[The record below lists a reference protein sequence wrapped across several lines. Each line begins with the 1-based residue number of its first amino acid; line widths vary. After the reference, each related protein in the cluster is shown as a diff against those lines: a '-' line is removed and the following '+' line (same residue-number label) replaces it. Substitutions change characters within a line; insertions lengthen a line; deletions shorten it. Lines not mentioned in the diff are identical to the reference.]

1 MIKSASRVSIFAVA
15 AALAACGGASA
26 PAANTPAP
34 ASTMAVAHGG
44 SDSMP
49 AAVAQSSEDDAA
61 VPISARDPVLG
72 SRTAPVTIVE
82 FEDFQCPFCARA
94 ETTLS
99 ALEEEY
105 GTEKLRIVW
114 KNSPLPFHP
123 NARPAAEA
131 AMGVFALAGP
141 VAFWKFHDA
150 AFSNQQSLSDAK
162 YAEWAGLLGVDPG
175 SLRRG
180 LDSHTWSA
188 KVDDDLALGKT
199 LGVNGT
205 PAFFINGVPVNGAQ
219 PHDKFAEII
228 DDQLQKA
235 SAKIEA
241 GVPRDQIYAVLTAE
255 NMKKGPPSDDD
266 DDGPPAKDTA
276 TYKVPVGK
284 SPVRGAAN
292 ALVTIVEFADF
303 QCPFCARVDP
313 TLKQVMQAYQGDVRF
328 VWKNEPLPFHPNA
341 EPAAELALEA
351 RAEKG
356 DAGFWDAHD
365 RLFASQPNLE
375 ASDLEKVAAAM
386 KLDVAKVKN
395 AIKTHKYKGEIES
408 DSDLGDDVQA
418 NGTPHFFI
426 NGKRLVGAVPFESFK
441 AIIDPELAN
450 AKAQL
455 AKGTPQAGLYDAII
469 KDGKGAPAVDKK
481 TIAPN
486 AQAPMRGKSSAKV
499 TIVEFADFQC
509 PFCKRAEDDAVAEVR
524 KTYGDKVKFVW
535 RDLPLPFHQN
545 AEPAAEAA
553 REALAEKGQ
562 AGFWKM
568 HDLLFANQTNLDR
581 ASLDTYAKQLGL
593 DMTKFAAAI
602 DNHTHKADIDL
613 DAKAAS
619 DARISGTP
627 SFVINGYFLSGAQPY
642 SKFRKLIDRALSE
655 SSAAPPTTTP

>member
-1 MIKSASRVSIFAVA
+1 MIKLASRASSFAVA
-15 AALAACGGASA
+15 AALAACGGAA
-26 PAANTPAP
+26 PPATNTAAP
-34 ASTMAVAHGG
+34 ASSLAVAHGG

-49 AAVAQSSEDDAA
+49 APVVQASEDDAA
-61 VPISARDPVLG
+61 VPIHASDPVLG

-94 ETTLS
+94 ETTLA

-114 KNSPLPFHP
+114 KNNPLPFHP

-141 VAFWKFHDA
+141 AAFWKFHDA
-150 AFSNQQSLSDAK
+150 AFSNQQSLGDEK
-162 YAEWAGLLGVDPG
+162 YQEWAKLLGVDSG
-175 SLRRG
+175 SLKRG
-180 LDSHTWSA
+180 LEAHTWSA
-188 KVDDDLALGKT
+188 KVDDDLELGKK

-205 PAFFINGVPVNGAQ
+205 PVFFINGVLVTGAQ
-219 PHDKFAEII
+219 PHDKFANVI

-235 SAKIEA
+235 SAKIE
-241 GVPRDQIYAVLTAE
+241 GGTPRDQLYAVLTAE
-255 NMKKGPPSDDD
+255 NVKQGTMPDDD
-266 DDGPPAKDTA
+266 DDGPPAKDTT

-284 SPVRGAAN
+284 SPVRGTAN

-303 QCPFCARVDP
+303 QCPYCSKVDP
-313 TLKQVMQAYQGDVRF
+313 TLKQVMQAYSGDVRF
-328 VWKNEPLPFHPNA
+328 VWKNEPLPFHANA

-351 RAEKG
+351 RAEQG
-356 DAGFWDAHD
+356 DKGFWDAHD

-375 ASDLEKVAAAM
+375 SSDLEKIAATM
-386 KLDVAKVKN
+386 KLDVAKVKS
-395 AIKTHKYKGEIES
+395 AIKTHKYKAEIES
-408 DSDLGDDVQA
+408 DVDLGDDMQA

-426 NGKRLVGAVPFESFK
+426 NGKRLVGAQPFDAFK

-450 AKAQL
+450 AKALL
-455 AKGTPQAGLYDAII
+455 AKGTPQSGLYDAII
-469 KDGKGAPAVDKK
+469 KDGKGAPAPERK

-486 AQAPMRGKSSAKV
+486 AQAPTRGKSSAKV

-509 PFCKRAEDDAVAEVR
+509 PFCKRAEDDAVSEVK

-568 HDLLFANQTNLDR
+568 HDLLFANQTKLDR
-581 ASLDTYAKQLGL
+581 ASLDGYAKQLGL
-593 DMTKFAAAI
+593 DPTKFAAAI

-613 DAKAAS
+613 DSKAAS
-619 DARISGTP
+619 DAQISGTP

-642 SKFRKLIDRALSE
+642 SKFRKLIDRALAE
-655 SSAAPPTTTP
+655 SAAAPTP

>member
-1 MIKSASRVSIFAVA
+1 MIKSASRIFVFAIA
-15 AALAACGGASA
+15 GALAACGGSPQ
-26 PAANTPAP
+26 PAANTAAP
-34 ASTMAVAHGG
+34 ASTLAVARGG
-44 SDSMP
+44 SDPMP
-49 AAVAQSSEDDAA
+49 APIAQSSEDDAA
-61 VPISARDPVLG
+61 VPIRASDPVLG

-82 FEDFQCPFCARA
+82 FEDFQCPFCSRA
-94 ETTLS
+94 ETTIA

-105 GTEKLRIVW
+105 GAEKLRIVW

-141 VAFWKFHDA
+141 AAFWKFHDA
-150 AFSNQQSLSDAK
+150 AFANQKDLSDAK
-162 YAEWAGLLGVDPG
+162 YVEWAGLLGVDAG
-175 SLRRG
+175 SLKHG
-180 LDSHTWSA
+180 LDAHAWSA
-188 KVDDDLALGKT
+188 KIDEDLALAKK
-199 LGVNGT
+199 LNVFGT
-205 PAFFINGVPVNGAQ
+205 PAFFINGVTVSGAQ
-219 PHDKFAEII
+219 PHDKFATVI
-228 DDQLQKA
+228 DNELQKA
-235 SAKIEA
+235 NAKIEA
-241 GVPRDQIYAVLTAE
+241 GTPRDQIYALMTAE
-255 NMKKGPPSDDD
+255 NLKNGPAPDDD

-284 SPVRGAAN
+284 SPVRGSTN
-292 ALVTIVEFADF
+292 ALVTIIEFADF
-303 QCPFCARVDP
+303 QCPYCAKVDP
-313 TLKQVMQAYQGDVRF
+313 TLKQVMAAYQGDVRF

-365 RLFASQPNLE
+365 RLFASQPKLE
-375 ASDLEKVAAAM
+375 AADLEKIAAAM
-386 KLDVAKVKN
+386 KLDVAKVKS
-395 AIKTHKYKGEIES
+395 AIKTHKYKAEIEA
-408 DSDLGDDVQA
+408 DSDLGEDMQA

-469 KDGKGAPAVDKK
+469 KDGKGAPAPEKK
-481 TIAPN
+481 TISPN

-509 PFCKRAEDDAVAEVR
+509 PFCKRAEDDAVAEV
-524 KTYGDKVKFVW
+524 KKNYGDKVKFVW
-535 RDLPLPFHQN
+535 RDLPLSFHPN

-562 AGFWKM
+562 TGFWKM

-581 ASLDTYAKQLGL
+581 ASLDGYAKQIGL

-613 DAKAAS
+613 DSKAAS
-619 DARISGTP
+619 DAKISGTP
-627 SFVINGYFLSGAQPY
+627 SFLINGYFLSGAQPY

-655 SSAAPPTTTP
+655 SAAAPTP